1 MMMAHVKT
9 LTKEKEKKIEE
20 AINCGQLEAYS
31 LPKIRF
37 PRSVR

>member
-1 MMMAHVKT
+1 MMMAHVEK
-9 LTKEKEKKIEE
+9 TKEEKNIEE
-20 AINCGQLEAYS
+20 AINCAQLEAYS